1 MRAIIPVAGIGKRLK
16 PHTYSL
22 PKVLLNV
29 GGKPVLGHILDKL
42 LDENIL
48 KATFVT
54 GHLGEKIREYVL
66 LKYPKLEAL
75 FVEQKELLGLG
86 HAVYTALSNNE
97 DEEIFIVLGDTI
109 FDVNLKNVFDGHFS
123 ALGVKLVEDPSRF
136 GVAVCDKDK
145 ITKLIEKP
153 RTPIS
158 KLALVGLY
166 YIKNAKL
173 LSECLNELINNDIN
187 GKGEIQLT
195 DAMQLMIER
204 GEIIKTFPVEGWYD
218 CGKPETLLS
227 TNQVL
232 LSRIKAERKID
243 GTIIIPPVF
252 LAEDAKLM
260 NSILGPYAT
269 IAEGCEITDSMIR
282 NSIINTG
289 ALVERTMLENSII
302 GSNAVIRGN
311 FGQLNIGDSSE
322 IEIY

>member
-1 MRAIIPVAGIGKRLK
+1 MRAIIPVAGSGKRLK

-145 ITKLIEKP
+145 
-153 RTPIS
+153 
-158 KLALVGLY
+158 
-166 YIKNAKL
+166 
-173 LSECLNELINNDIN
+173 
-187 GKGEIQLT
+187 LT
-195 DAMQLMIER
+195 
-204 GEIIKTFPVEGWYD
+204 
-218 CGKPETLLS
+218 
-227 TNQVL
+227 
-232 LSRIKAERKID
+232 
-243 GTIIIPPVF
+243 
-252 LAEDAKLM
+252 
-260 NSILGPYAT
+260 
-269 IAEGCEITDSMIR
+269 
-282 NSIINTG
+282 
-289 ALVERTMLENSII
+289 
-302 GSNAVIRGN
+302 
-311 FGQLNIGDSSE
+311 
-322 IEIY
+322 